1 MLNQLLAEATKKD
14 VYAGPIE
21 ATAIGNIVSQ
31 FIALVEVENLSEAR
45 QMIKKSFEIKTFKA
59 TEDVTK

>member
-1 MLNQLLAEATKKD
+1 MLNQLLAEASQKD

-31 FIALVEVENLSEAR
+31 FIALGEIDSLSEAR
-45 QMIKKSFEIKTFKA
+45 QMIKQSFEIKAYKA
-59 TEDVTK
+59 AEDVIK